1 MMHLT
6 QLTDVILLCPRHV
19 EPLWDKPVTGLK
31 VKVWPS
37 SRPANAA
44 KSLMELVLLLA
55 RYDPP
60 RALSLQRRI
69 NLSAVPQ
76 LLH

>member
-1 MMHLT
+1 MMHLS

-31 VKVWPS
+31 VKVC
-37 SRPANAA
+37 PAADLQNAA

-60 RALSLQRRI
+60 RALSLQCRI